1 MEETIFTIETDKIR
15 TMKKDIVAAEKE
27 GVEKSKGNLDTKKA
41 DVLNQIEKEKA
52 AAAAIMALAQKEK
65 ALEEKEKAEE
75 KALSQPIEELVSAMP
90 TIKDPTKT
98 DDKSQ
103 DVKINEKEK
112 QVKVKVDKGDSEEE
126 KELKPTIAETPRSVP
141 AAPEKLPIATK
152 EPQQEE
158 EAMSTIPMP
167 TPTIPEPKKEEPQ
180 EEIGLSIDDLSGM
193 ENIMLPQKEID
204 IGEIEGLAMPQKQME
219 DFGEIEIPIEKLIEP
234 EVIKNK
240 LPKEPTAEPKE
251 DREGV
256 ISLSDLR
263 AKTEEKPKQPEV
275 IDKFSDEEFF
285 APKKDEDPKEKLR
298 KITDL
303 IFETE
308 QTLNQIEEEKIP
320 FEEKKKDIE
329 RAIEKARQR
338 LELIAERKKR
348 IEEIK
353 KNTETKEE
361 SAASK
366 EEKRN
371 IEKDRW
377 KIEEERNAVEDEK
390 NKKEDEIKSLRLQF
404 NEFDLAF
411 EKIISREKELN
422 MELELLKRDRDKIVY
437 GGEKD
442 EFLEKLQKVEK
453 EANSIKDLMLDN
465 TRQKEDAE
473 KRLSDIIA
481 QEKKIEEE
489 IRVIEKRGSLDVPT
503 EELKII
509 EKERKAAEEKRK
521 DLEQKRWGV
530 EDDIEKV
537 EKIREELRV
546 KYQTFSTEARDLK
559 NKIDDINKKI
569 DNK

>member
-75 KALSQPIEELVSAMP
+75 KALSQPIEELISAMP
-90 TIKDPTKT
+90 TIDNSTKA

-126 KELKPTIAETPRSVP
+126 KELKPTMAEVP
-141 AAPEKLPIATK
+141 QPAPTAPEKLPIATK

-158 EAMSTIPMP
+158 GVMPTIPMP
-167 TPTIPEPKKEEPQ
+167 TPATPEPKKEEPQ

-204 IGEIEGLAMPQKQME
+204 IGEIEGLAMPQKQVE

-240 LPKEPTAEPKE
+240 LPEKRAAESKE

-256 ISLSDLR
+256 ISLNDLR
-263 AKTEEKPKQPEV
+263 VKTEEKPKQPEV
-275 IDKFSDEEFF
+275 IDKFSDEELFV
-285 APKKDEDPKEKLR
+285 PKKDEDPKEKMR

-503 EELKII
+503 EELKMI

-521 DLEQKRWGV
+521 DLEQKRWGI